1 MRYLMTVAAICLG
14 LQLFGQGMSLPD
26 SVQIKGSL
34 ADTVQLAG
42 ASVTTQGAARQVR
55 QGAYSAS
62 AVDIGAQAATLQS
75 LSQVINR
82 TSGIRIRTQGGAGSE
97 FELSVNGLSVS
108 SIRYFIDGV
117 ALSSLVYMGEAA
129 LTAAAIVAIFCH
141 GGVLLSAQVYAG
153 LITPQEAF
161 YHQPPYG
168 GLVNI
173 NL

>member
-14 LQLFGQGMSLPD
+14 LQLFGQGKTLPD
-26 SVQIKGSL
+26 SLHVKGSL
-34 ADTVQLAG
+34 ADTVQLSG
-42 ASVTTQGAARQVR
+42 ASVTAQGASRQVR

-75 LSQVINR
+75 LSQVIDR
-82 TSGIRIRTQGGAGSE
+82 TSGIRIRTQGGAGS
-97 FELSVNGLSVS
+97 
-108 SIRYFIDGV
+108 SIRYFLDGV

-168 GLVNI
+168 GLVSI